1 MLEILKMRLPT
12 SNEYDELVKA
22 TNGSDSIMH
31 WSKMAS
37 WCQDKFVGQMG
48 PVANEHQ
55 CDRPA
60 TFWGPAHVRPTY
72 VSRGIISAD
81 GWLPDTAT
89 NRCVGIGLRPVF
101 EILDADTLIPD
112 GTIITVGTLYM
123 DGQPVKI
130 PKSPITRDEIQDYV
144 LDSKLELRE
153 ALGSPTYQV
162 QAIKIGCILIADRVL
177 LKNISWYDSRDALDY
192 DDSTL
197 RKMLKIRLP
206 TSNEY
211 DALVKAVGGR
221 NDIMHWKHMYS
232 WCQDVAK
239 ETYIPSYLIRGF
251 ASDSFWNDKD
261 ISYIN
266 EDVGFRPIFEI
277 LGPDILVPD
286 GTILTVGTLYM
297 NGQPLRVPQVPVYS
311 GDIPN
316 YIPGA
321 KLKIENPLEDPAYQ
335 IRAIKIGRILAA
347 DRVLLKKISWE
358 DLECQRF
365 C

>member
-1 MLEILKMRLPT
+1 MNPLLSHI
-12 SNEYDELVKA
+12 
-22 TNGSDSIMH
+22 
-31 WSKMAS
+31 
-37 WCQDKFVGQMG
+37 C
-48 PVANEHQ
+48 
-55 CDRPA
+55 C
-60 TFWGPAHVRPTY
+60 
-72 VSRGIISAD
+72 
-81 GWLPDTAT
+81 
-89 NRCVGIGLRPVF
+89 
-101 EILDADTLIPD
+101 
-112 GTIITVGTLYM
+112 TIICEMEETHFLHLCRAQGSF
-123 DGQPVKI
+123 QPPRGSAHLPSLQKRTPRI
-130 PKSPITRDEIQDYV
+130 KSAPSAYHPQKTQRCHLKQ
-144 LDSKLELRE
+144 RE
-153 ALGSPTYQV
+153 
-162 QAIKIGCILIADRVL
+162 
-177 LKNISWYDSRDALDY
+177 
-192 DDSTL
+192 
-197 RKMLKIRLP
+197 
-206 TSNEY
+206 
-211 DALVKAVGGR
+211 
-221 NDIMHWKHMYS
+221 
-232 WCQDVAK
+232 
-239 ETYIPSYLIRGF
+239 
-251 ASDSFWNDKD
+251 D